1 MSANVG
7 DRVMAILSV
16 KEGVVH
22 VLGEGKYLGNQ
33 IPDEK
38 ATGLAVLRESGV
50 KNPAILLDNGQT
62 VYGAECWWG
71 PVDKVKAKF
80 DGMEFQVVPLEHY
93 RPEQTTTDHE
103 AVQSL

>member
-1 MSANVG
+1 MSAEIG
-7 DRVMAILSV
+7 ARVMAILSA
-16 KEGVVH
+16 KDGVVR
-22 VLGEGKYLGNQ
+22 VLGEGEYLGNQ

-38 ATGLAVLRESGV
+38 ATGLAVLREAGV
-50 KNPAILLDNGQT
+50 KNPAIKLDNGQT

-71 PVDKVKAKF
+71 PVDKVQDKF
-80 DGMEFQVVPLEHY
+80 KGWDFQVVPLEQY